1 MIRSLAPAAALLA
14 APLLAAIAIA
24 APARADSAV
33 SAPTAACPKGVLTL
47 HMLKPQNNPPYPS
60 QLALFKA
67 AEPCIAIDIA
77 EVPFG
82 QLADKISVLAA
93 SGDPPDLVVYDGP
106 NTQSYAASGILLPLD
121 SYLPAGLKDDIIG
134 PTLDEN
140 SYEGKLYSPGLQQT
154 TLALF
159 YNADMLAKAGI
170 TPPPPELAKAWT
182 WDQALAAFKKCQQG
196 SGDSV
201 TVWGLAPSRF
211 GNGTPGFVYRDL
223 PFLRTE
229 GDPTAP
235 KDSSLYKTYWA
246 VSPDGKTAQGWL
258 NTPEAVKGATF
269 FQHLFS
275 VDQVTPKAG
284 IPDAF
289 QTGKAC
295 FTLDTSYFIAGLTN
309 KDPGF
314 KWGVAPMP
322 YARTPV
328 VHTGSITLGVMA
340 KSAHKDEAAKFVI
353 EMSTGPIAMDLAR
366 STHILPT
373 LKSMYAGL
381 PELNAYPLNIFMQE
395 VQQWGHPRPPSPK
408 FAQYDKIVTDA
419 LRDIAYGADPKPRL
433 DSAARSLQPILSR

>member
-1 MIRSLAPAAALLA
+1 MHRLLLLACLAAAIAPILAPAVAH
-14 APLLAAIAIA
+14 
-24 APARADSAV
+24 ADDAV
-33 SAPTAACPKGVLTL
+33 SAPTAACPQGVLTL
-47 HMLKPQNNPPYPS
+47 HMLKPQTNPPYPS

-67 AEPCIAIDIA
+67 ANPCVALDIA

-93 SGDPPDLVVYDGP
+93 SGEPPDVVVYDGP
-106 NTQSYAASGILLPLD
+106 NTQSYAAAGILLPLD
-121 SYLPAGLKDDIIG
+121 PYLPAGLKDDIVA
-134 PTLDEN
+134 PTLAEHT
-140 SYEGKLYSPGLQQT
+140 YEGKLYSPGLQQT

-170 TPPPPELAKAWT
+170 TPPGRALDQAWT
-182 WDQALAAFKKCQQG
+182 WAQALDAFKKCQQG
-196 SGDSV
+196 EGDNV

-229 GDPTAP
+229 GDPKAP
-235 KDSSLYKTYWA
+235 PDSSLYKTYWA
-246 VSPDGKTAQGWL
+246 ISPDGKTVDGWL
-258 NTPEAVKGATF
+258 NTPEAIAGAQF
-269 FQHLFS
+269 FQDLFS
-275 VDQVTPKAG
+275 VAHVTPKAG

-289 QTGKAC
+289 QTGRAC

-322 YARTPV
+322 YTRTPI

-340 KSAHKDEAAKFVI
+340 KSAHKDAAAKFVI
-353 EMSTGPIAMDLAR
+353 AMSTGPIALDLAR
-366 STHILPT
+366 TTHILPVM
-373 LKSMYAGL
+373 KSLYPSL
-381 PELNAYPLNIFMQE
+381 PELTQYPLSIFAE
-395 VQQWGHPRPPSPK
+395 ELNQWGHPRPPSAK

-419 LRDIAYGADPKPRL
+419 LRDIAYGAAPKARL
-433 DSAARSLQPILSR
+433 DAAVRSLRPILAR